1 MLLYAL
7 EQAPIEKEIIEQCV
21 RSRRKIPDKFLN
33 APEVYPGL
41 DMFYAAFMD
50 MTSCRELGYGQIGPV
65 NWLTVQR
72 YCEVYGIAG
81 EQREDM
87 FYFVNKMDREYLNWL
102 DKKRKRKE
110 PK

>member
-1 MLLYAL
+1 MLIYGL
-7 EQAPIEKEIIEQCV
+7 EQAPVEKEIIEQCI

-65 NWLTVQR
+65 NWLTIQR
-72 YCEVYGIAG
+72 YCEVYGIQG

-87 FYFVNKMDREYLNWL
+87 FYHVSRMDRAYLEWIE
-102 DKKRKRKE
+102 KGRKAKE
-110 PK
+110 HK

>member
-1 MLLYAL
+1 
-7 EQAPIEKEIIEQCV
+7 
-21 RSRRKIPDKFLN
+21 
-33 APEVYPGL
+33 
-41 DMFYAAFMD
+41 MFYAAFMD